1 MATPKKKVPRR
12 SARNPAAAAPPDV
25 VREKRGWGVRPAGAK
40 KSTSVHARRADAVVA
55 AAEAARGGGAGPLR
69 VGVFEVKTNLSG
81 LLERVAA
88 GETVVITRHDR
99 PIAKL
104 APFDDEQ
111 ARVDAAVERL
121 RNADFG
127 ARLAPGESL
136 EDFLKE
142 CRR

>member
-12 SARNPAAAAPPDV
+12 GVRYPTAAAPADV

-55 AAEAARGGGAGPLR
+55 AAEAARGRGAGPLR

-104 APFDDEQ
+104 APFEDEQ
-111 ARVDAAVERL
+111 ARVDAAVDGLL
-121 RNADFG
+121 RADYG
-127 ARLAPGESL
+127 ARLAPGETL
-136 EDFLKE
+136 EDFLRE
-142 CRR
+142 CKR